1 MNSKINKIL
10 QMDCLE
16 YLAQI
21 PNKSVDLILTSPP
34 YDNLRNYEKKKNDWN
49 FDFFQMVATEL
60 SRVLKI
66 GGVIVWI
73 VGDQTVDKSESG
85 SSFKQALFFKE
96 NCKLKLHDTMIYA
109 KKCFSPYDPRNKRYK
124 NQFEYMFVFAKDF
137 VKNYN
142 PIKDVPNKNAFKSFK
157 GRHGRKTNGEIRPQ
171 SENKKFFSEF
181 QDRSNIWFYAQETK
195 IFLHPA
201 PFPKNLAKDHILSW
215 SNPNDIVLDCFMGS
229 GTTALACIE
238 TGRNFLGCER
248 EEKYVKIANDRI
260 EARNNV
266 LI

>member
-1 MNSKINKIL
+1 
-10 QMDCLE
+10 MDCLE